1 MTFAAAF
8 MYAQAQE
15 AETAAPVAQ
24 LDSLTANAEG
34 EQVQVAYRKVNQNDL
49 LGGVSFVNVEKLM
62 EKNYIGSY
70 SLTDMQ
76 SYVSGW
82 NGSNLWGMDSYLVL
96 VDGVPRDANN
106 VLPSEIAQISFLK
119 GAQAVVLYG
128 SRAADGVIYITTKR
142 GQAGKTRIDVRG
154 NTGFH
159 VPISYPEY
167 LGAAEYMTLYNEA
180 RLNDGLDR
188 PTRTPRSITRRT
200 RPILSVTRT

>member
-82 NGSNLWGMDSYLVL
+82 NG
-96 VDGVPRDANN
+96 
-106 VLPSEIAQISFLK
+106 I
-119 GAQAVVLYG
+119 
-128 SRAADGVIYITTKR
+128 
-142 GQAGKTRIDVRG
+142 
-154 NTGFH
+154 
-159 VPISYPEY
+159 
-167 LGAAEYMTLYNEA
+167 
-180 RLNDGLDR
+180 
-188 PTRTPRSITRRT
+188 
-200 RPILSVTRT
+200 